1 MTISNLG
8 LGRPGRPLLFNNQA
22 EREHKPH
29 FPASN
34 PPSWGTGERAPVPA
48 SMPLKAVAR
57 VQELVQEEFVQD
69 ELVKEELVQELTARR
84 GRVPDETL
92 LVTCVTPTTIILI
105 LSDASVEAPT
115 TQSRSYYV

>member
-1 MTISNLG
+1 M
-8 LGRPGRPLLFNNQA
+8 
-22 EREHKPH
+22 
-29 FPASN
+29 
-34 PPSWGTGERAPVPA
+34 

-57 VQELVQEEFVQD
+57 VQELVQEEFVQE
-69 ELVKEELVQELTARR
+69 ELVKEELVQELTARC

-105 LSDASVEAPT
+105 LSDAGVEAPT